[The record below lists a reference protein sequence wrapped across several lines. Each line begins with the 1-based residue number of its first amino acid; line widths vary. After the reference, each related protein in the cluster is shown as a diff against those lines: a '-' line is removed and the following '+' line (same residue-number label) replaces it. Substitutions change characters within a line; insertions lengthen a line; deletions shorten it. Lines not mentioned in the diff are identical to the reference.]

1 MRRNREGH
9 DRGRRLIFVPPQ
21 PLQLVARPDL
31 RRPPAVRIRRDGLP
45 AEGLA
50 ARAAHGRG
58 VAVRGVRR
66 DPGRAAPVPLRVH
79 EGAARGTAAGHG
91 ERIPPIDRRSDG
103 DQLRGRPRGMHR
115 RGRRNALGIPEAVL
129 GDGAPRRGVREARAS
144 LGRHFEGQPAPR
156 GRARPDGRGTDGPLS
171 GPAAPRR
178 PRVRTSPESGGG
190 GEGGPPVRG
199 YLVCAI
205 ASTGEEVVPGGPRDV
220 PRPAGRGVRPTLGVR
235 QEPRVRRVSV
245 APDRSAPDGG
255 HGPPGQAG
263 VPGERD
269 ENGAPDGTRRAHDPR
284 RPHTGRGPE
293 AKRVPRIPRQG
304 REGLAMKIGEIV
316 AASVI
321 DGLVAKLQL
330 GNPEELKIAFP
341 VIVEGA
347 RYDFYCLVEDV
358 LNEESDIADQLA
370 GSTIADVIVPRPETH
385 EGYGGPIFYSKAKLR
400 MIQLVDRETKKLS
413 EPQTIPPYFSS
424 CRHATRDDVER
435 IYEVTDTSATLGTI
449 TGVEPFHVQ
458 LDMKKLV
465 EKPFAIFGR
474 TGTGKSI
481 LNKLVCA
488 GILSKDVGSVLIFDM
503 HSEYGVF
510 SATDKTEGLKF
521 FFPGKVEIFSLDP
534 KNREAKPFVL
544 DTGEITPEDLI
555 VALQDLTAPM
565 VDTLYEIAK
574 TRGGRDLISAVK
586 DATMDMLGSERAHEM
601 TLQGLK
607 RRIGRLDR
615 LPFLRAMTQAKD
627 AFAHILA
634 AIRDGKSVV
643 LDFGD
648 YGTDQMVYLFVANI
662 LSRRLFELYTERN
675 EEYPRLVLF
684 LEEAHKFLS
693 PEIAP
698 YAHTFSRLARETR
711 KFNLILALVDQR
723 PSRISDEVRSQLANR
738 LVMSLKEPSDVE
750 AALAGVPDKKM
761 WENIIA
767 KLPLRTVAVIGD
779 AIRIPTVIDVLTYDD
794 LNVREHILGAGM
806 IDEGTVREIAKRAD
820 DVFGR
825 G

>member
-1 MRRNREGH
+1 
-9 DRGRRLIFVPPQ
+9 
-21 PLQLVARPDL
+21 
-31 RRPPAVRIRRDGLP
+31 
-45 AEGLA
+45 
-50 ARAAHGRG
+50 
-58 VAVRGVRR
+58 
-66 DPGRAAPVPLRVH
+66 
-79 EGAARGTAAGHG
+79 
-91 ERIPPIDRRSDG
+91 
-103 DQLRGRPRGMHR
+103 
-115 RGRRNALGIPEAVL
+115 
-129 GDGAPRRGVREARAS
+129 
-144 LGRHFEGQPAPR
+144 
-156 GRARPDGRGTDGPLS
+156 
-171 GPAAPRR
+171 
-178 PRVRTSPESGGG
+178 
-190 GEGGPPVRG
+190 
-199 YLVCAI
+199 
-205 ASTGEEVVPGGPRDV
+205 
-220 PRPAGRGVRPTLGVR
+220 
-235 QEPRVRRVSV
+235 
-245 APDRSAPDGG
+245 
-255 HGPPGQAG
+255 
-263 VPGERD
+263 
-269 ENGAPDGTRRAHDPR
+269 
-284 RPHTGRGPE
+284 
-293 AKRVPRIPRQG
+293 
-304 REGLAMKIGEIV
+304 
-316 AASVI
+316 
-321 DGLVAKLQL
+321 
-330 GNPEELKIAFP
+330 
-341 VIVEGA
+341 
-347 RYDFYCLVEDV
+347 
-358 LNEESDIADQLA
+358 
-370 GSTIADVIVPRPETH
+370 
-385 EGYGGPIFYSKAKLR
+385 
-400 MIQLVDRETKKLS
+400 
-413 EPQTIPPYFSS
+413 
-424 CRHATRDDVER
+424 
-435 IYEVTDTSATLGTI
+435 
-449 TGVEPFHVQ
+449 
-458 LDMKKLV
+458 MKKLV

-503 HSEYGVF
+503 HGEYGVF

-555 VALQDLTAPM
+555 VALQDLTTPM

-574 TRGGRDLISAVK
+574 SRGGRDLISAVK
-586 DATMDMLGSERAHEM
+586 DATMEMLGWERAHEM

-615 LPFLRAMTQAKD
+615 LPFLKAMTQAKD
-627 AFAHILA
+627 AFAYILG

-779 AIRIPTVIDVLTYDD
+779 AIRIPTVIDVLSYDD
-794 LNVREHILGAGM
+794 LNVRQHILGAVVGYLFGAALGGDLAGLILAIVGAVIGSILFTKLVKVALAFLVGLLAGAAVYGLLGGRAQFTAGQLDTPLIAAILVLIVVFGISYYYVDDIIGIITAAIGGLLLALGLYLLQVVSTLTAALVGLGVFALGAFM
-806 IDEGTVREIAKRAD
+806 QTAGAPSGGGPGTRSGCGTVRRHRCGSRLKGVCSSTLLSASRSMRAIPPRMAGTRTD
-820 DVFGR
+820 STRRATAPASRSTWTCDR
-825 G
+825 GTSVGSSSRSQPRGGGATRSGTLISISERWNGTCVTAEMRPRPRGTRRARLR

>member
-1 MRRNREGH
+1 
-9 DRGRRLIFVPPQ
+9 
-21 PLQLVARPDL
+21 
-31 RRPPAVRIRRDGLP
+31 
-45 AEGLA
+45 
-50 ARAAHGRG
+50 
-58 VAVRGVRR
+58 
-66 DPGRAAPVPLRVH
+66 
-79 EGAARGTAAGHG
+79 
-91 ERIPPIDRRSDG
+91 
-103 DQLRGRPRGMHR
+103 
-115 RGRRNALGIPEAVL
+115 
-129 GDGAPRRGVREARAS
+129 
-144 LGRHFEGQPAPR
+144 
-156 GRARPDGRGTDGPLS
+156 
-171 GPAAPRR
+171 
-178 PRVRTSPESGGG
+178 
-190 GEGGPPVRG
+190 
-199 YLVCAI
+199 
-205 ASTGEEVVPGGPRDV
+205 
-220 PRPAGRGVRPTLGVR
+220 
-235 QEPRVRRVSV
+235 
-245 APDRSAPDGG
+245 
-255 HGPPGQAG
+255 
-263 VPGERD
+263 
-269 ENGAPDGTRRAHDPR
+269 
-284 RPHTGRGPE
+284 
-293 AKRVPRIPRQG
+293 
-304 REGLAMKIGEIV
+304 
-316 AASVI
+316 
-321 DGLVAKLQL
+321 
-330 GNPEELKIAFP
+330 
-341 VIVEGA
+341 
-347 RYDFYCLVEDV
+347 
-358 LNEESDIADQLA
+358 
-370 GSTIADVIVPRPETH
+370 VPRPETH
-385 EGYGGPIFYSKAKLR
+385 DGYGGPIFYSKAKLR

-413 EPQTIPPYFSS
+413 EPQTIPPYFSA

-586 DATMDMLGSERAHEM
+586 DATMEMLGSERAHEM

-615 LPFLRAMTQAKD
+615 LPFLKAMTQAKD
-627 AFAHILA
+627 AFAYILA

-779 AIRIPTVIDVLTYDD
+779 AIRIPTVIDVLSYDD
-794 LNVREHILGAGM
+794 LNVREHILGIG
-806 IDEGTVREIAKRAD
+806 ILDEGTVREIAKRAD

>member
-1 MRRNREGH
+1 
-9 DRGRRLIFVPPQ
+9 
-21 PLQLVARPDL
+21 
-31 RRPPAVRIRRDGLP
+31 
-45 AEGLA
+45 
-50 ARAAHGRG
+50 
-58 VAVRGVRR
+58 
-66 DPGRAAPVPLRVH
+66 
-79 EGAARGTAAGHG
+79 
-91 ERIPPIDRRSDG
+91 
-103 DQLRGRPRGMHR
+103 
-115 RGRRNALGIPEAVL
+115 
-129 GDGAPRRGVREARAS
+129 
-144 LGRHFEGQPAPR
+144 
-156 GRARPDGRGTDGPLS
+156 
-171 GPAAPRR
+171 
-178 PRVRTSPESGGG
+178 
-190 GEGGPPVRG
+190 
-199 YLVCAI
+199 
-205 ASTGEEVVPGGPRDV
+205 
-220 PRPAGRGVRPTLGVR
+220 
-235 QEPRVRRVSV
+235 
-245 APDRSAPDGG
+245 
-255 HGPPGQAG
+255 
-263 VPGERD
+263 
-269 ENGAPDGTRRAHDPR
+269 
-284 RPHTGRGPE
+284 
-293 AKRVPRIPRQG
+293 
-304 REGLAMKIGEIV
+304 
-316 AASVI
+316 
-321 DGLVAKLQL
+321 
-330 GNPEELKIAFP
+330 
-341 VIVEGA
+341 
-347 RYDFYCLVEDV
+347 
-358 LNEESDIADQLA
+358 
-370 GSTIADVIVPRPETH
+370 
-385 EGYGGPIFYSKAKLR
+385 
-400 MIQLVDRETKKLS
+400 
-413 EPQTIPPYFSS
+413 
-424 CRHATRDDVER
+424 
-435 IYEVTDTSATLGTI
+435 
-449 TGVEPFHVQ
+449 VQ

-544 DTGEITPEDLI
+544 DMGMITPEDLI

-586 DATMDMLGSERAHEM
+586 EATMEMLGSERAHEM

-615 LPFLRAMTQAKD
+615 LPFLKPMKEGKD

-634 AIRDGKSVV
+634 AIRAGQSVV

-662 LSRRLFELYTERN
+662 LSRRLFDLYTEQN
-675 EEYPRLVLF
+675 EDFPRLVLF

>member
-1 MRRNREGH
+1 
-9 DRGRRLIFVPPQ
+9 
-21 PLQLVARPDL
+21 
-31 RRPPAVRIRRDGLP
+31 
-45 AEGLA
+45 
-50 ARAAHGRG
+50 
-58 VAVRGVRR
+58 
-66 DPGRAAPVPLRVH
+66 
-79 EGAARGTAAGHG
+79 
-91 ERIPPIDRRSDG
+91 
-103 DQLRGRPRGMHR
+103 MHR

-144 LGRHFEGQPAPR
+144 LGRHFEGQSAPR
-156 GRARPDGRGTDGPLS
+156 VRARPDGRGTDGPLS

-199 YLVCAI
+199 YLLCPI

-220 PRPAGRGVRPTLGVR
+220 PRPPGRGVRPTLVVR
-235 QEPRVRRVSV
+235 QEPRLGRVPV
-245 APDRSAPDGG
+245 ASHRSAPNGG
-255 HGPPGQAG
+255 HRPPAQAR

-269 ENGAPDGTRRAHDPR
+269 EDGAPDGTRRAHDPR
-284 RPHTGRGPE
+284 RPHAGRGTE
-293 AKRVPRIPRQG
+293 AERVPRVPGQG
-304 REGLAMKIGEIV
+304 REGPPMKIGEIV

-385 EGYGGPIFYSKAKLR
+385 EGYGGPNFYSKAKLP
-400 MIQLVDRETKKLS
+400 MIQLVDRETKKIS

-435 IYEVTDTSATLGTI
+435 IYEVTETSATLGTI

-534 KNREAKPFVL
+534 QNPEAKPFAL
-544 DTGEITPEDLI
+544 DPGEITPEDLI

-574 TRGGRDLISAVK
+574 TRGGPGPTTPRK
-586 DATMDMLGSERAHEM
+586 DATMEMLGSERAHEM
-601 TLQGLK
+601 NLQRLK
-607 RRIGRLDR
+607 RRIGRLDPPP
-615 LPFLRAMTQAKD
+615 LP
-627 AFAHILA
+627 
-634 AIRDGKSVV
+634 
-643 LDFGD
+643 
-648 YGTDQMVYLFVANI
+648 
-662 LSRRLFELYTERN
+662 
-675 EEYPRLVLF
+675 
-684 LEEAHKFLS
+684 
-693 PEIAP
+693 
-698 YAHTFSRLARETR
+698 
-711 KFNLILALVDQR
+711 
-723 PSRISDEVRSQLANR
+723 
-738 LVMSLKEPSDVE
+738 
-750 AALAGVPDKKM
+750 
-761 WENIIA
+761 
-767 KLPLRTVAVIGD
+767 
-779 AIRIPTVIDVLTYDD
+779 
-794 LNVREHILGAGM
+794 
-806 IDEGTVREIAKRAD
+806 
-820 DVFGR
+820 
-825 G
+825 

>member
-1 MRRNREGH
+1 
-9 DRGRRLIFVPPQ
+9 
-21 PLQLVARPDL
+21 
-31 RRPPAVRIRRDGLP
+31 
-45 AEGLA
+45 
-50 ARAAHGRG
+50 
-58 VAVRGVRR
+58 
-66 DPGRAAPVPLRVH
+66 
-79 EGAARGTAAGHG
+79 
-91 ERIPPIDRRSDG
+91 
-103 DQLRGRPRGMHR
+103 
-115 RGRRNALGIPEAVL
+115 
-129 GDGAPRRGVREARAS
+129 
-144 LGRHFEGQPAPR
+144 
-156 GRARPDGRGTDGPLS
+156 
-171 GPAAPRR
+171 
-178 PRVRTSPESGGG
+178 
-190 GEGGPPVRG
+190 
-199 YLVCAI
+199 
-205 ASTGEEVVPGGPRDV
+205 
-220 PRPAGRGVRPTLGVR
+220 
-235 QEPRVRRVSV
+235 
-245 APDRSAPDGG
+245 
-255 HGPPGQAG
+255 
-263 VPGERD
+263 
-269 ENGAPDGTRRAHDPR
+269 
-284 RPHTGRGPE
+284 
-293 AKRVPRIPRQG
+293 
-304 REGLAMKIGEIV
+304 MKIGEIV

-534 KNREAKPFVL
+534 KNREA
-544 DTGEITPEDLI
+544 
-555 VALQDLTAPM
+555 
-565 VDTLYEIAK
+565 
-574 TRGGRDLISAVK
+574 
-586 DATMDMLGSERAHEM
+586 
-601 TLQGLK
+601 
-607 RRIGRLDR
+607 
-615 LPFLRAMTQAKD
+615 MTQAKD
-627 AFAHILA
+627 AFAYILGP
-634 AIRDGKSVV
+634 IRDGKSVV